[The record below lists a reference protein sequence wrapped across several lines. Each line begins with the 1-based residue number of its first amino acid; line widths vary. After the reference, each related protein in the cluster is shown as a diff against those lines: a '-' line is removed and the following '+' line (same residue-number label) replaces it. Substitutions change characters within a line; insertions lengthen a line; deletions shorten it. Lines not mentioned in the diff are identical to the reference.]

1 MNVLGERIYRL
12 RKDADVSQEKL
23 GEALNVSRHTV
34 SRWETGF
41 TKPSAENLKCLCVY
55 FGVEG
60 NYFFGDGEKTAVTT
74 EVGTATGAEAV
85 TSVEA
90 HAAEE
95 TGENKPVS
103 VKPSKFG
110 TVKILSAVIGAV
122 LSVLFLTA
130 CAIAIYITVSPGTG
144 GAWGEE
150 IHTVNYEGII
160 FLILGAVA
168 LSAFLTLAVMM
179 IIRFIKS
186 KK

>member
-34 SRWETGF
+34 SRWETGL

-74 EVGTATGAEAV
+74 EVGTATGSEAV

-90 HAAEE
+90 PAEE

>member
-34 SRWETGF
+34 SRWETGL

-95 TGENKPVS
+95 TGENKPD
-103 VKPSKFG
+103 
-110 TVKILSAVIGAV
+110 
-122 LSVLFLTA
+122 
-130 CAIAIYITVSPGTG
+130 
-144 GAWGEE
+144 
-150 IHTVNYEGII
+150 
-160 FLILGAVA
+160 
-168 LSAFLTLAVMM
+168 
-179 IIRFIKS
+179 RKS
-186 KK
+186 TRLNSSHMA